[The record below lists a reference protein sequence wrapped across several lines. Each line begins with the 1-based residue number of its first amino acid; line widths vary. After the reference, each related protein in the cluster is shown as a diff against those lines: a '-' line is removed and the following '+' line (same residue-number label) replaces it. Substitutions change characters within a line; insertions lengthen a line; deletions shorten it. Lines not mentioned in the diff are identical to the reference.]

1 MGFTYAELEDYLLRG
16 PDAVAPATV
25 MKIER
30 LARAS
35 EHKRHLPPVFQP
47 PAT

>member
-1 MGFTYAELEDYLLRG
+1 
-16 PDAVAPATV
+16 VAPATV

-47 PAT
+47 PAK